1 MVSFLAVS
9 IVLFIAWKLSG
20 FITKERVIKRAIWDG
35 GQRCNAVLQQLKS
48 LKTHSKDKVSAKDSL
63 TPNKTFLYPVG
74 TSSKLLSTLRVMN

>member
-20 FITKERVIKRAIWDG
+20 FITKETVIKPAIWDG
-35 GQRCNAVLQQLKS
+35 GQRCNAVLRQLKW

-63 TPNKTFLYPVG
+63 TLNETFLHPVG
-74 TSSKLLSTLRVMN
+74 TSLKLLSTLRVLN